1 MRIITMTTTKNI
13 YILKIKI
20 NKIYI
25 AQEHYQ
31 LLKIKINKNYIHN
44 KMT

>member
-1 MRIITMTTTKNI
+1 MRIITMTAKKKI
-13 YILKIKI
+13 LLKIKI

-25 AQEHYQ
+25 AQERYQ
-31 LLKIKINKNYIHN
+31 LLKIKINKNYILN